1 MTPIDI
7 KTLDVNSLKALA
19 YDIIVELER
28 QQSNL
33 RSINQEIINR
43 QQTQATTIPVKAE
56 AASAE

>member
-7 KTLDVNSLKALA
+7 KSMDMNGLKALA
-19 YDIIVELER
+19 YDVIVEIER
-28 QQSNL
+28 QQANL

-43 QQTQATTIPVKAE
+43 QQNQATTIPVKAE